1 MEDIVALFVKDPEVD
16 RLAER
21 LATLRKTSKTEVV
34 RDALR
39 NELEREELAPG
50 LVERGVA
57 FVRELNARAK
67 PGAGQPVDKDFVDNL
82 YGDH

>member
-1 MEDIVALFVKDPEVD
+1 MALYVKDPEVD

-21 LATLRKTSKTEVV
+21 LATLRKASKTEVV

-39 NELEREELAPG
+39 RELEREELAPG

-57 FVRELNARAK
+57 FVRELHARAK
-67 PGAGQPVDKDFVDNL
+67 PEAGQPADRDFVDSL
-82 YGDH
+82 YGEH

>member
-1 MEDIVALFVKDPEVD
+1 MLALFVKDPEVD

-21 LATLRKTSKTEVV
+21 LARLRKASKTEVV

-39 NELEREELAPG
+39 HELEREEQAPG

-67 PGAGQPVDKDFVDNL
+67 PDAVQPADKDFVDSL
-82 YGDH
+82 YGEH

>member
-1 MEDIVALFVKDPEVD
+1 MALFVKDPEVD

-21 LATLRKTSKTEVV
+21 LATLRKASKTEVV

-39 NELEREELAPG
+39 HELEREEQAPS

-57 FVRELNARAK
+57 FVRELNARAN
-67 PGAGQPVDKDFVDNL
+67 PEAGRPADKDFVDSL
-82 YGDH
+82 YGEH

>member
-1 MEDIVALFVKDPEVD
+1 MALFVKDPEVD

-39 NELEREELAPG
+39 HALEREEQAPG

-57 FVRELNARAK
+57 FVRVLNARAR
-67 PGAGQPVDKDFVDNL
+67 PDAGQPVDRDFLDSL
-82 YGDH
+82 YGEH

>member
-1 MEDIVALFVKDPEVD
+1 MALFVKDPEVD

-21 LATLRKTSKTEVV
+21 LATLRKASKTEVV

-39 NELEREELAPG
+39 HELEREEQVPG

-67 PGAGQPVDKDFVDNL
+67 PDAAQPIDKDFVDSL
-82 YGDH
+82 YGEH

>member
-1 MEDIVALFVKDPEVD
+1 MALFVKDPEVD

-21 LATLRKTSKTEVV
+21 LATLRKASKTEVV

-39 NELEREELAPG
+39 HELEREEQVPG

-67 PGAGQPVDKDFVDNL
+67 RDAAQPIDKDFVDSL
-82 YGDH
+82 YGEH